1 MLSKHRF
8 VQFFVNKVKVDH
20 YKFESLR
27 ADDQGLIG
35 PHTSGPDLWRPRVFE
50 CINYGMVYEMGFVTY
65 PFE

>member
-27 ADDQGLIG
+27 AGTTKAWLGDTLLALIYG
-35 PHTSGPDLWRPRVFE
+35 VQVFE